1 MMEKLKI
8 QQFYDNIGLYF
19 GIMALSLGVIV
30 ILVIKSNK
38 KLKRQFTYAFF
49 LCYNSYIVKGVKTMR
64 LNSEMRMLLDKLYNL
79 RGEDSVVLV
88 SMDKERDQAIK
99 TKERTSKRTTE
110 LTSQIE
116 KLESEGH
123 ILAKEGESFKSALET
138 IRKDDFINVL
148 KELNIA
154 FDPEEIKKELEV
166 KLPKTLEEFSMEKE
180 KAEKELVTVEDE
192 MNSATTKIEELG
204 LRKDEA
210 LANQERLNRY
220 FDLALEGN
228 INITRDEI
236 TSLLEK
242 FNFSEEEQREA
253 AKLLM
258 FPEDGLYE
266 YQKSLKGIKSK
277 SISDVFKEAKEEIKT
292 EEINKETPVVEAPL
306 HEEEPS
312 FNFDF
317 NINIPENKEVK
328 EEQIEAIVEPV
339 KEDDKTVSKEDVI
352 NLLTS
357 LGFDYL
363 DFTSNDFEKI
373 MNNYDEETIKANA
386 EYIKSLNVSL
396 DIFADNVELMYD
408 KQMKEK
414 IEKLTSIGKMPQ
426 DIYLNPSVLT
436 KYDLNGLNN
445 AIDVL
450 KQSGLDAKNV
460 PLIAYQKGISYVRY
474 SK

>member
-1 MMEKLKI
+1 
-8 QQFYDNIGLYF
+8 
-19 GIMALSLGVIV
+19 
-30 ILVIKSNK
+30 
-38 KLKRQFTYAFF
+38 
-49 LCYNSYIVKGVKTMR
+49 MR

-123 ILAKEGESFKSALET
+123 ILAKEGESFKSALDT

-266 YQKSLKGIKSK
+266 YEKSLKGIKSK
-277 SISDVFKEAKEEIKT
+277 SI
-292 EEINKETPVVEAPL
+292 
-306 HEEEPS
+306 
-312 FNFDF
+312 
-317 NINIPENKEVK
+317 
-328 EEQIEAIVEPV
+328 
-339 KEDDKTVSKEDVI
+339 
-352 NLLTS
+352 
-357 LGFDYL
+357 
-363 DFTSNDFEKI
+363 
-373 MNNYDEETIKANA
+373 
-386 EYIKSLNVSL
+386 
-396 DIFADNVELMYD
+396 
-408 KQMKEK
+408 
-414 IEKLTSIGKMPQ
+414 
-426 DIYLNPSVLT
+426 
-436 KYDLNGLNN
+436 
-445 AIDVL
+445 
-450 KQSGLDAKNV
+450 
-460 PLIAYQKGISYVRY
+460 RY
-474 SK
+474 SPAPI

>member
-1 MMEKLKI
+1 
-8 QQFYDNIGLYF
+8 
-19 GIMALSLGVIV
+19 
-30 ILVIKSNK
+30 
-38 KLKRQFTYAFF
+38 
-49 LCYNSYIVKGVKTMR
+49 MR

-138 IRKDDFINVL
+138 IRKDDFRNVL

-266 YQKSLKGIKSK
+266 YEKSLKGIKSK
-277 SISDVFKEAKEEIKT
+277 SISDVFKEAKEEIKG
-292 EEINKETPVVEAPL
+292 EEVTKESPVVEAPL
-306 HEEEPS
+306 HDEEPS

-328 EEQIEAIVEPV
+328 EEKVETVVEPV
-339 KEDDKTVSKEDVI
+339 QEEKSVSKEDVI

-373 MNNYDEETIKANA
+373 MNNFDKEAIKANA
-386 EYIKSLNVSL
+386 EYIKSLNISL

-408 KQMKEK
+408 KQMKDK

-460 PLIAYQKGISYVRY
+460 PLIAY
-474 SK
+474 

>member
-1 MMEKLKI
+1 
-8 QQFYDNIGLYF
+8 
-19 GIMALSLGVIV
+19 
-30 ILVIKSNK
+30 
-38 KLKRQFTYAFF
+38 
-49 LCYNSYIVKGVKTMR
+49 MR

-138 IRKDDFINVL
+138 IRKDDFRNVL

-154 FDPEEIKKELEV
+154 FDPDEIKKELEV

-266 YQKSLKGIKSK
+266 YEKSLKGIKSK
-277 SISDVFKEAKEEIKT
+277 SISDVFKEAKEEIKV
-292 EEINKETPVVEAPL
+292 EEVTKESPVVEAPL

-328 EEQIEAIVEPV
+328 EEKIETVVEHV
-339 KEDDKTVSKEDVI
+339 QEEKNISKEDVI

-386 EYIKSLNVSL
+386 EYIKSLNISL
-396 DIFADNVELMYD
+396 DIFADNIELMYD

-460 PLIAYQKGISYVRY
+460 PLIAY
-474 SK
+474 

>member
-1 MMEKLKI
+1 
-8 QQFYDNIGLYF
+8 
-19 GIMALSLGVIV
+19 
-30 ILVIKSNK
+30 
-38 KLKRQFTYAFF
+38 
-49 LCYNSYIVKGVKTMR
+49 MR

-88 SMDKERDQAIK
+88 SMDKERQQAIE

-123 ILAKEGESFKSALET
+123 VLAKEGDSFRSALEN
-138 IRKDDFINVL
+138 IRKDDFQNVL
-148 KELNIA
+148 KELNIS
-154 FDPEEIKKELEV
+154 FDPDEIKRELDV
-166 KLPKTLEEFSMEKE
+166 KLPKTLEEFSVEKE

-204 LRKDEA
+204 IRKDEA
-210 LANQERLNRY
+210 LANQDRLNRY

-266 YQKSLKGIKSK
+266 YEKSLKGIKTK
-277 SISDVFKEAKEEIKT
+277 SISDVFKEAKEEIK
-292 EEINKETPVVEAPL
+292 EEEPVQTPAVQMPTGD
-306 HEEEPS
+306 EEPS

-317 NINIPENKEVK
+317 NLNFLDNPEVNETP
-328 EEQIEAIVEPV
+328 VEPLKV
-339 KEDDKTVSKEDVI
+339 EETKSISKDDVI

-373 MNNYDEETIKANA
+373 INNYDEQTIRENA
-386 EYIKSLNVSL
+386 EYIKSLNISL

-408 KQMKEK
+408 KQMKDK

-426 DIYLNPSVLT
+426 DIYLNPSILT
-436 KYDLNGLNN
+436 KYNLNELNN

-450 KQSGLDAKNV
+450 KQSGLDAKSV
-460 PLIAYQKGISYVRY
+460 PLIAY
-474 SK
+474 

>member
-1 MMEKLKI
+1 
-8 QQFYDNIGLYF
+8 
-19 GIMALSLGVIV
+19 
-30 ILVIKSNK
+30 
-38 KLKRQFTYAFF
+38 
-49 LCYNSYIVKGVKTMR
+49 MR
-64 LNSEMRMLLDKLYNL
+64 LNSEMRMLLDNLYNL

-110 LTSQIE
+110 LTNQIE
-116 KLESEGH
+116 KPESEGH

-266 YQKSLKGIKSK
+266 YEKSLKGIKSK

-328 EEQIEAIVEPV
+328 EEQVEAVVEPV
-339 KEDDKTVSKEDVI
+339 VEAPVQEVTPISVSSEPEEVNPYVMALSKEQTIRLDDEMLARFEDLTAHLKNVLI
-352 NLLTS
+352 TLGYSDEIDGTKSDNLIKLHTSGVTEEREILYYTLTYNKN
-357 LGFDYL
+357 L
-363 DFTSNDFEKI
+363 T
-373 MNNYDEETIKANA
+373 DEEKVSIYKA
-386 EYIKSLNVSL
+386 I
-396 DIFADNVELMYD
+396 DNEL
-408 KQMKEK
+408 
-414 IEKLTSIGKMPQ
+414 KLT
-426 DIYLNPSVLT
+426 N
-436 KYDLNGLNN
+436 NGELS
-445 AIDVL
+445 L
-450 KQSGLDAKNV
+450 
-460 PLIAYQKGISYVRY
+460 
-474 SK
+474 

>member
-1 MMEKLKI
+1 
-8 QQFYDNIGLYF
+8 
-19 GIMALSLGVIV
+19 
-30 ILVIKSNK
+30 
-38 KLKRQFTYAFF
+38 
-49 LCYNSYIVKGVKTMR
+49 MR

-138 IRKDDFINVL
+138 IRKDDFRNVL

-266 YQKSLKGIKSK
+266 YEKSLKGIKSK
-277 SISDVFKEAKEEIKT
+277 SISDVFKEAKEEIKG
-292 EEINKETPVVEAPL
+292 EEVTKGSPVVEAPL
-306 HEEEPS
+306 HDEEPS

-317 NINIPENKEVK
+317 NINIPENKEVQ
-328 EEQIEAIVEPV
+328 EEKVETVVEPV
-339 KEDDKTVSKEDVI
+339 QEEKSVSKEDVI

-373 MNNYDEETIKANA
+373 MNNFDKETIKANA
-386 EYIKSLNVSL
+386 EYIKSLNISL

-408 KQMKEK
+408 KQMKDK

-460 PLIAYQKGISYVRY
+460 PLIAY
-474 SK
+474 

>member
-1 MMEKLKI
+1 
-8 QQFYDNIGLYF
+8 
-19 GIMALSLGVIV
+19 
-30 ILVIKSNK
+30 
-38 KLKRQFTYAFF
+38 
-49 LCYNSYIVKGVKTMR
+49 MR

-138 IRKDDFINVL
+138 IRKDDFRNVL

-154 FDPEEIKKELEV
+154 FDPDEIKKELEV

-266 YQKSLKGIKSK
+266 YEKSLKGIKSK
-277 SISDVFKEAKEEIKT
+277 SISDVFKEAKEEIKV
-292 EEINKETPVVEAPL
+292 EEVTKESPVVEAPL

-328 EEQIEAIVEPV
+328 EEKIETVVEHV
-339 KEDDKTVSKEDVI
+339 QEEKNVSKEDVI

-386 EYIKSLNVSL
+386 EYIKSLNISL

-460 PLIAYQKGISYVRY
+460 PLIAY
-474 SK
+474 

>member
-1 MMEKLKI
+1 
-8 QQFYDNIGLYF
+8 
-19 GIMALSLGVIV
+19 
-30 ILVIKSNK
+30 
-38 KLKRQFTYAFF
+38 
-49 LCYNSYIVKGVKTMR
+49 
-64 LNSEMRMLLDKLYNL
+64 
-79 RGEDSVVLV
+79 
-88 SMDKERDQAIK
+88 
-99 TKERTSKRTTE
+99 
-110 LTSQIE
+110 
-116 KLESEGH
+116 
-123 ILAKEGESFKSALET
+123 
-138 IRKDDFINVL
+138 
-148 KELNIA
+148 
-154 FDPEEIKKELEV
+154 
-166 KLPKTLEEFSMEKE
+166 
-180 KAEKELVTVEDE
+180 
-192 MNSATTKIEELG
+192 
-204 LRKDEA
+204 
-210 LANQERLNRY
+210 
-220 FDLALEGN
+220 
-228 INITRDEI
+228 
-236 TSLLEK
+236 
-242 FNFSEEEQREA
+242 
-253 AKLLM
+253 M

-266 YQKSLKGIKSK
+266 YEKSLKGIKSK

-339 KEDDKTVSKEDVI
+339 KEEDKTVSKEDVI

-386 EYIKSLNVSL
+386 EYIKSLNISL

-460 PLIAYQKGISYVRY
+460 PLIAY
-474 SK
+474 

>member
-1 MMEKLKI
+1 
-8 QQFYDNIGLYF
+8 
-19 GIMALSLGVIV
+19 
-30 ILVIKSNK
+30 
-38 KLKRQFTYAFF
+38 
-49 LCYNSYIVKGVKTMR
+49 MR

-220 FDLALEGN
+220 FELALEGN

-266 YQKSLKGIKSK
+266 YEKSLKGIKSK

-339 KEDDKTVSKEDVI
+339 KEEDKTVSKEDVI
-352 NLLTS
+352 SLLTS

-386 EYIKSLNVSL
+386 EYIKLIKILTNESLRKRAYAYIIAKIGNALVSSNIEQHVFHSIYYAPGNL
-396 DIFADNVELMYD
+396 SRDGQRIDFVFNPGDKAIRKGPNTRIIDLTADYYKALEYKKSL
-408 KQMKEK
+408 Q
-414 IEKLTSIGKMPQ
+414 
-426 DIYLNPSVLT
+426 T
-436 KYDLNGLNN
+436 K
-445 AIDVL
+445 
-450 KQSGLDAKNV
+450 
-460 PLIAYQKGISYVRY
+460 
-474 SK
+474 

>member
-1 MMEKLKI
+1 
-8 QQFYDNIGLYF
+8 
-19 GIMALSLGVIV
+19 
-30 ILVIKSNK
+30 
-38 KLKRQFTYAFF
+38 
-49 LCYNSYIVKGVKTMR
+49 
-64 LNSEMRMLLDKLYNL
+64 MRMLLDKLYNL

-166 KLPKTLEEFSMEKE
+166 KLPKTLEEFSMEKD

-204 LRKDEA
+204 IRKDEA

-266 YQKSLKGIKSK
+266 YEKSLKGIKTK
-277 SISDVFKEAKEEIKT
+277 SISDVFKEAKEEIKL
-292 EEINKETPVVEAPL
+292 EEPPVVETPL

-317 NINIPENKEVK
+317 NINIPEVNEVK
-328 EEQIEAIVEPV
+328 EEQVEAMVEPV
-339 KEDDKTVSKEDVI
+339 TEKIDTISKEDVI
-352 NLLTS
+352 NFLTS

-373 MNNYDEETIKANA
+373 MNNFDKETIKENA
-386 EYIKSLNVSL
+386 EYIKSLNISL

-436 KYDLNGLNN
+436 KYDLNGLSN

-460 PLIAYQKGISYVRY
+460 PLIAY
-474 SK
+474 

>member
-1 MMEKLKI
+1 
-8 QQFYDNIGLYF
+8 
-19 GIMALSLGVIV
+19 
-30 ILVIKSNK
+30 
-38 KLKRQFTYAFF
+38 
-49 LCYNSYIVKGVKTMR
+49 MR

-88 SMDKERDQAIK
+88 SMDKERQQAIE

-123 ILAKEGESFKSALET
+123 VLAKEGESFRSALEN
-138 IRKDDFINVL
+138 IRKDDFQNVL
-148 KELNIA
+148 KELNIS
-154 FDPEEIKKELEV
+154 FDPDEIKRELDV
-166 KLPKTLEEFSMEKE
+166 KLPKTLEEFSVEKE

-204 LRKDEA
+204 IRKDEA
-210 LANQERLNRY
+210 LANQDRLNRY

-266 YQKSLKGIKSK
+266 YEKSLKGIKTK
-277 SISDVFKEAKEEIKT
+277 SISDVFKEAKEEIK
-292 EEINKETPVVEAPL
+292 EEEPVQTPAVQMPTGD
-306 HEEEPS
+306 EEPS

-317 NINIPENKEVK
+317 NLNFLDNPEVNETP
-328 EEQIEAIVEPV
+328 VEPLKV
-339 KEDDKTVSKEDVI
+339 EETKSISKDDVI

-373 MNNYDEETIKANA
+373 INNYDEQTIRENA
-386 EYIKSLNVSL
+386 EYIKSLNISL

-408 KQMKEK
+408 KQMKDK

-426 DIYLNPSVLT
+426 DIYLNPSILT
-436 KYDLNGLNN
+436 KYNLNELNN

-450 KQSGLDAKNV
+450 KQSGLDAKSV
-460 PLIAYQKGISYVRY
+460 PLIAY
-474 SK
+474 

>member
-1 MMEKLKI
+1 
-8 QQFYDNIGLYF
+8 
-19 GIMALSLGVIV
+19 
-30 ILVIKSNK
+30 
-38 KLKRQFTYAFF
+38 
-49 LCYNSYIVKGVKTMR
+49 MR

-138 IRKDDFINVL
+138 IRKDDFRNVL

-266 YQKSLKGIKSK
+266 YEKSLKGIKSK
-277 SISDVFKEAKEEIKT
+277 SISDVFKEAKEEIKG
-292 EEINKETPVVEAPL
+292 EEVTKESPVVEAPL
-306 HEEEPS
+306 HDEEPS

-317 NINIPENKEVK
+317 NINIPENKEVQ
-328 EEQIEAIVEPV
+328 EEKVETVVEPV
-339 KEDDKTVSKEDVI
+339 QEEKSVSKEDVI

-373 MNNYDEETIKANA
+373 MNNFDKETIKANA
-386 EYIKSLNVSL
+386 EYIKSLNISL

-408 KQMKEK
+408 KQMKDK

-460 PLIAYQKGISYVRY
+460 PLIAY
-474 SK
+474 